1 MKVAPP
7 DAGDVAALVELG
19 RVCHG
24 ESRFAHLP
32 YGAERVA
39 ARFTKMIGQPRT
51 GTFFVAARPSPNE
64 ISGLM
69 VGAIDEYFFCEER
82 VASSIFFLVH
92 PAHRGGLSA
101 SKMVLAFRAWAQ
113 ARGAAEIY
121 IGVASGVSIHRTGR
135 FLSKLGLSLS
145 GGNYSDWLPVAAG
158 NPCAAGAR

>member
-7 DAGDVAALVELG
+7 EAGDVAALVELA

-32 YGAERVA
+32 YCAGRVA
-39 ARFTKMIGQPRT
+39 ARFTTMIEQPRT
-51 GTFFVAARPSPNE
+51 ATFFVAARTSPGD

-69 VGAIDEYFFCEER
+69 IGAIDEYFFCEER

-145 GGNYSDWLPVAAG
+145 GGNYADWLPPLAG
-158 NPCAAGAR
+158 NTGAR